1 MVYVLNCKGVPIM
14 PTTRHG
20 MVRRLLREHK
30 AKVVKR
36 CPFTIQ
42 LSYECANITQ
52 LITLGVDTGYENV
65 GISACTEKKVL
76 FEAKAKIRTDIV
88 KLLSA
93 RKEARRTRRNR
104 KTRYRKA
111 RFLNRGIANG
121 WLPPSIRAKVE
132 SHLRLVAKAHEILPI
147 GKIVVEIAS
156 FDIQKIKNPEIKCA
170 EYQQGDQLGF
180 KNVKA
185 YVLARDGCTCR
196 CCNGKS
202 KDKVLRVHH
211 LESRLIGGD
220 APNNLVTLCDSCH
233 TKFHKVLISLDDIK
247 RGKSFKAETFMGLMR
262 NFFFKELCN
271 KYPCVK
277 CTYGYITKHLREKY
291 HLKKDH
297 HVDAR
302 CICGVPQAL
311 PSDVYLM
318 KKVRCHNRQIHKFTT
333 LKGGRRKLNQAPYTV
348 KGFRLFDKVKV
359 GDRVGF
365 IFGRR
370 TSGAFDIRTVYGE
383 RINGS
388 ISYKKLQ
395 LIETRKIWLIEKC

>member
-20 MVRRLLREHK
+20 MVRRLLKERK
-30 AKVVKR
+30 AKVVKK

-42 LSYECANITQ
+42 LDYEGANITQ
-52 LITLGVDTGYENV
+52 LITLGVDTGYANA

-76 FEAKAKIRTDIV
+76 FEAKAKIRTDMV
-88 KLLSA
+88 KLLST
-93 RKEARRTRRNR
+93 RRETRRTRRSR

-111 RFLNRGIANG
+111 RFFNRSIEKG

-132 SHLRLVAKAHEILPI
+132 SHLRLVAKVHEILPI
-147 GKIVVEIAS
+147 DKIVVEIAS
-156 FDIQKIKNPEIKCA
+156 FDIQKIKNPDIKGA

-196 CCNGKS
+196 YCKGKS

-233 TKFHKVLISLDDIK
+233 TKFHKGLISLDDIK

-302 CICGVPQAL
+302 CICGTPQAL

-318 KKVRCHNRQIHKFTT
+318 KKVRCHNRQIHKFIT

-348 KGFRLFDKVKV
+348 KGFRLFDKVKID
-359 GDRVGF
+359 GKVGF
-365 IFGRR
+365 IYGRR
-370 TSGAFDIRTVYGE
+370 TRGAFDIRTVYGE

-395 LIETRKIWLIEKC
+395 LIETRKSWLIEKC

>member
-88 KLLSA
+88 KLLS
-93 RKEARRTRRNR
+93 TRRETRHTRRVR

-156 FDIQKIKNPEIKCA
+156 FDIQKIKNPEIKGA

-233 TKFHKVLISLDDIK
+233 TKFHKGLISLDDIK

-318 KKVRCHNRQIHKFTT
+318 KIVRCHNRQIHKFTT

>member
-1 MVYVLNCKGVPIM
+1 M
-14 PTTRHG
+14 
-20 MVRRLLREHK
+20 
-30 AKVVKR
+30 
-36 CPFTIQ
+36 
-42 LSYECANITQ
+42 
-52 LITLGVDTGYENV
+52 
-65 GISACTEKKVL
+65 
-76 FEAKAKIRTDIV
+76 
-88 KLLSA
+88 
-93 RKEARRTRRNR
+93 
-104 KTRYRKA
+104 
-111 RFLNRGIANG
+111 
-121 WLPPSIRAKVE
+121 
-132 SHLRLVAKAHEILPI
+132 
-147 GKIVVEIAS
+147 
-156 FDIQKIKNPEIKCA
+156 
-170 EYQQGDQLGF
+170 
-180 KNVKA
+180 
-185 YVLARDGCTCR
+185 
-196 CCNGKS
+196 
-202 KDKVLRVHH
+202 RVHH

-220 APNNLVTLCDSCH
+220 APNNLVTLCNSCH
-233 TKFHKVLISLDDIK
+233 TKFHKGLISLDDIK

-291 HLKKDH
+291 YLKKEH

>member
-20 MVRRLLREHK
+20 MVRRLLKEHK

-52 LITLGVDTGYENV
+52 PITLGVDTGYENV

-93 RKEARRTRRNR
+93 RKEARRTRRNK

-111 RFLNRGIANG
+111 RFLNRGIEKG

-132 SHLRLVAKAHEILPI
+132 SHLGLVAKAHEILPI

-156 FDIQKIKNPEIKCA
+156 FDSQKIKNPDIKGA

-196 CCNGKS
+196 CCKGSS
-202 KDKVLRVHH
+202 KDKILRVHH

-220 APNNLVTLCDSCH
+220 APNNLVTLCNSCH
-233 TKFHKVLISLDDIK
+233 TKFHKGLISLDDIK

-277 CTYGYITKHLREKY
+277 STYGYITKHLREKY
-291 HLKKDH
+291 YLKKDH

-311 PSDVYLM
+311 PSDVYLI

-333 LKGGRRKLNQAPYTV
+333 LKGARRRLNQAPYTV

-359 GDRVGF
+359 GEQVGF
-365 IFGRR
+365 IYGRR
-370 TSGAFDIRTVYGE
+370 QSGSFDVRTVYGE

-395 LIETRKIWLIEKC
+395 LIETRKSWLIERC

>member
-20 MVRRLLREHK
+20 MVRRLLKEHK

-52 LITLGVDTGYENV
+52 PITLGVDTGYENV

-76 FEAKAKIRTDIV
+76 FEAKIRTDIV

-93 RKEARRTRRNR
+93 RKEARRTCRNK

-111 RFLNRGIANG
+111 RFLNRGIEKG

-132 SHLRLVAKAHEILPI
+132 SHLVLVAKAHEILPI

-156 FDIQKIKNPEIKCA
+156 FDIQKIKNPDIKGA

-196 CCNGKS
+196 CCKGSS
-202 KDKVLRVHH
+202 KDKILRVHH

-220 APNNLVTLCDSCH
+220 APNNLVTLCNSCH
-233 TKFHKVLISLDDIK
+233 TKFHKGLISLDDIK

-277 CTYGYITKHLREKY
+277 STYGYITKHLREKY
-291 HLKKDH
+291 YLKKDH

-311 PSDVYLM
+311 PSDVYLI

-333 LKGGRRKLNQAPYTV
+333 LKGARRRLNQAPYTV

-359 GDRVGF
+359 GEQVGF
-365 IFGRR
+365 IYGRR
-370 TSGAFDIRTVYGE
+370 QSGSFDVRTVYGE

-395 LIETRKIWLIEKC
+395 LIETRKSWLIERC

>member
-20 MVRRLLREHK
+20 MVRRLLKEHK

-52 LITLGVDTGYENV
+52 PITLGVDTGYENV

-93 RKEARRTRRNR
+93 RKEARRTRRNK

-111 RFLNRGIANG
+111 RFLNRGIEKG

-132 SHLRLVAKAHEILPI
+132 SHLGLVAKAHEILPI

-156 FDIQKIKNPEIKCA
+156 FDIQKNKNPDIKGA

-196 CCNGKS
+196 CCKGRS
-202 KDKVLRVHH
+202 KDKILRVHH

-220 APNNLVTLCDSCH
+220 APNNLVTLCNSCH
-233 TKFHKVLISLDDIK
+233 TKFHKGLISLDDIK

-262 NFFFKELCN
+262 NFFFKEFCN

-277 CTYGYITKHLREKY
+277 STYGYITKHLREKY

-311 PSDVYLM
+311 PSNVYLI
-318 KKVRCHNRQIHKFTT
+318 KKVRCHNRQIHKCTT
-333 LKGGRRKLNQAPYTV
+333 LKGARRRLNQAPYTV

-359 GDRVGF
+359 GEQVGF
-365 IFGRR
+365 IYGRR
-370 TSGAFDIRTVYGE
+370 QSGSFDVRTVYGE

-395 LIETRKIWLIEKC
+395 LIETRKSWLIERC